1 MKTAYVALKLLLV
14 MTIITGVLYPLIV
27 TLIARATFPDQAS
40 GSMIVHDGKIVGS
53 RLIGQKFESDKYFWS
68 RPSAI
73 DYNPLPS
80 GGSNLG
86 YTSGD
91 LKKLVADRG
100 SRLTQT
106 VDTILTPAI
115 PVDLLFA
122 SASGLDPHISP
133 EAAEFQVQRVLHARR
148 LDETNRINLINL
160 IDSLT
165 EQRDLGVLG
174 EPHVNVLMLNLALD
188 SLYPEPMK

>member
-14 MTIITGVLYPLIV
+14 MTIITGVLYPLLI
-27 TLIARATFPDQAS
+27 TLIARAAFPDQSS
-40 GSMIVHDGKIVGS
+40 GSMIVRDGKTIGS
-53 RLIGQKFESDKYFWS
+53 RLIAQKFENDKYFWS
-68 RPSAI
+68 RPSAV

-91 LKKLVADRG
+91 LKKLVTDRG

-106 VDTILTPAI
+106 ADTILTPVI

-122 SASGLDPHISP
+122 SGSGLDPHISP

-148 LDETNRINLINL
+148 LDETNRTNLINL
-160 IDSLT
+160 IDSLI

-174 EPHVNVLMLNLALD
+174 EARVNVLMLNLALD
-188 SLYPEPMK
+188 SQFPAPIK